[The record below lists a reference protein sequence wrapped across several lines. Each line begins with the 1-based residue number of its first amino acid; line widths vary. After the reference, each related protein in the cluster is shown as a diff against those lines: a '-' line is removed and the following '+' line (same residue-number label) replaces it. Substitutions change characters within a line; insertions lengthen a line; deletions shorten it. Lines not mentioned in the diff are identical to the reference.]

1 MSSVHVAV
9 RVRPFSKRELAKHAA
24 EQGGLEVRPVLKI
37 QGKRVITDKKAQKD
51 GKEKV
56 WEQLYM
62 YFGQLILLNI

>member
-56 WEQLYM
+56 WDM

>member
-56 WEQLYM
+56 
-62 YFGQLILLNI
+62 